1 MSGVFG
7 NGSKTL
13 SKYLAME
20 VKVVGNGGQT
30 LSRRVY
36 GNEGQTLSHDSAQA
50 KEEEEAGQNYNENR
64 FVRLC

>member
-1 MSGVFG
+1 
-7 NGSKTL
+7 
-13 SKYLAME
+13 ME